1 MVKDRAGP
9 GRCYEPKAAFLRASV
24 TAAPVI
30 GAVADDF
37 PDGGKICGIQEGI
50 EGL

>member
-1 MVKDRAGP
+1 MVKDRASPRG
-9 GRCYEPKAAFLRASV
+9 CNQPKSPPARASV

-37 PDGGKICGIQEGI
+37 PDGGEVSGSQ
-50 EGL
+50 

>member
-9 GRCYEPKAAFLRASV
+9 RGCYEPKSPSARASV
-24 TAAPVI
+24 AAAPVI

-37 PDGGKICGIQEGI
+37 PDGGEIGGSQEGI